1 MMQKEEKQVKVSQ
14 IMPSI
19 KKRNRLTK
27 RLIFNIDSQNGSV
40 AKFSDKSILV

>member
-27 RLIFNIDSQNGSV
+27 RLIFNIDSQKYLMS
-40 AKFSDKSILV
+40 SDEG

>member
-27 RLIFNIDSQNGSV
+27 RLIFNTI
-40 AKFSDKSILV
+40 KSEILDELR

>member
-19 KKRNRLTK
+19 KKRNRLIGK
-27 RLIFNIDSQNGSV
+27 LCNITLD
-40 AKFSDKSILV
+40 II